1 MIITVNLL
9 KLNEKTDFGNL
20 FTDEDAKLIL
30 NKFMLRFPVYGELD
44 PQDNYLDVSL
54 HNVSHTIDKIWIE
67 NNFIWGNIKVI
78 NTSNG
83 KVLKELIGDENLFE
97 GLKAKNR
104 DLKIDSILDDE
115 DKDYKYIYPSDILK
129 EKGLYIS
136 LRGTTLYGRLNNFFT
151 FDIRTYDRETLFI
164 EK

>member
-1 MIITVNLL
+1 MIITVDLL

-30 NKFMLRFPVYGELD
+30 NKFMIRHPVYGQLD
-44 PQDNYLDVSL
+44 PKDNSPGFP
-54 HNVSHTIDKIWIE
+54 HVSHFIDKIWIE
-67 NNFIWGNIKVI
+67 YNYIWGNIKI
-78 NTSNG
+78 LNTPDG
-83 KVLKELIGDENLFE
+83 KVLKALIGDENLFE

-104 DLKIDSILDDE
+104 DLKIDSILNDE
-115 DKDYKYIYPSDILK
+115 DKYYKYIYASDILK

-136 LRGTTLYGRLNNFFT
+136 LRGTTLQGKLNNFFT